1 MQSTAGKT
9 GWTKKYQHWLTLASA
24 AINSLQFNSQA
35 LWPAVTTVL
44 GLLDSNCY
52 SSHQG
57 QPPAPQVNKTK
68 EAKRPPPFHQGLSL
82 QIQGRMRGSLGK
94 FTAGWQRIT
103 RSFPASSPFLLRRE
117 KKKKKSNLCRF
128 SKPSAKQGLQPHRP
142 RKRYHSRNHRC
153 ILSIS
158 GGGESPCKPATI
170 NQETTDNQ
178 ATNSPQHPQKYTAQ
192 TPSCCWAAISVH

>member
-24 AINSLQFNSQA
+24 AINSLKFNSQA
-35 LWPAVTTVL
+35 LWPAVPTAL

-82 QIQGRMRGSLGK
+82 QIQGRVRGSLGK

-117 KKKKKSNLCRF
+117 KERKSLIYVGF
-128 SKPSAKQGLQPHRP
+128 PSPLPSKVYNHTDQGKDTIAEITDAYCLSLGEEKAHVNQPP
-142 RKRYHSRNHRC
+142 
-153 ILSIS
+153 
-158 GGGESPCKPATI
+158 
-170 NQETTDNQ
+170 
-178 ATNSPQHPQKYTAQ
+178 
-192 TPSCCWAAISVH
+192 